1 MPNSPSVKFVIENNN
16 LASSVPLVGVSC
28 YFARTTKGPYNDPS
42 TLISNPSQFRE
53 IFGSEI
59 VPDGSVSNIEKSL
72 IGGSKLRIVRVP
84 GTGYFKGVLLN
95 GTANPT
101 APTTA
106 PTPAGVLT
114 LSNGT
119 GENKDSVSIGFY
131 TKTCDELIDGVPT
144 FNVSFTKQANTIF
157 YSITGTGKTTV
168 LESNPVITYKKGD
181 TVNKTNVDYLA
192 FNNFLRNSSYL
203 EPVVISSTL
212 ENKSLDTVI
221 KWLSQVIDNSNSD
234 FSVKVSSKEVSST
247 TPVVL
252 GSQPGS
258 SGTAPTAAAWIA
270 SMEYIRDYT
279 EPYQV
284 ICSHLDQHL
293 SDAEDVLSVHKAF
306 KDMCE
311 EVQEYTYYIEVPKY
325 TTHYS
330 QGTTVRDYNS
340 IISWVNTC
348 MGTIGNSMWVAYF
361 AGGIKFYNNDG
372 NLVDSDCIGAIVGLG
387 DTTASNQ
394 GPWKSFAG
402 MNRGVI
408 YDGIGPACP
417 NYGSPSRYN
426 QLNQLANN
434 HVNMV
439 VVKNTPSSGNQTML
453 WHCFTSQVKQDSFK
467 YLSVVRL
474 VLYMKKYLRPIL
486 ESYIEEPNIWH
497 TWNRIYLEVKPWLND
512 LVIQDAIS
520 EYSWNGDQDATS
532 YTDLTVNKESDVR
545 QGKYKV
551 ILKFKEVVPLQE
563 ISMVLSIDKASNTIS
578 ADVVTD

>member
-16 LASSVPLVGVSC
+16 VATTVPLVGVSC
-28 YFARTTKGPYNDPS
+28 FFARTTKGPYNDPS
-42 TLISNPSQFRE
+42 KLITNLSQFRE
-53 IFGSEI
+53 IFGEEI
-59 VPDGSVSNIEKSL
+59 VPDGSVSNIEKAL
-72 IGGSKLRIVRVP
+72 NGKSKLRVIRVP
-84 GTGYFKGVLLN
+84 GTGYFKGVLLK
-95 GTANPT
+95 GVANPT
-101 APTTA
+101 
-106 PTPAGVLT
+106 TPATAATPAAVLT
-114 LSNGT
+114 LTNGT
-119 GENKDSVSIGFY
+119 DKDVVSIGFY

-157 YSITGTGKTTV
+157 YTITGTGKTTV
-168 LESNPVITYKKGD
+168 LESNPVITYKNSD

-192 FNNFLRNSSYL
+192 FSNFLRNSSYL

-221 KWLSQVIDNSNSD
+221 KWLSQVIDNSTNE
-234 FSVKVSSKEVSST
+234 FSVKVSDKEVTT
-247 TPVVL
+247 TPTVL

-258 SGTAPTAAAWIA
+258 SGTAPTAEAWIT
-270 SMEYIRDYT
+270 SMEYLRDYT

-284 ICSHLDQHL
+284 LCSHLDQHL

-311 EVQEYTYYIEVPKY
+311 EVQEYNYYIEVPKY
-325 TTHYS
+325 TTHYT
-330 QGTTVRDYNS
+330 QGTQVRDKAS

-361 AGGIKFYNNDG
+361 AGGIKYYNIDG
-372 NLVDSDCIGAIVGLG
+372 NLVDSDCIGTIAGLG
-387 DTTASNQ
+387 DASSSIF

-408 YDGIGPACP
+408 YDGVGPVSA

-426 QLNQLANN
+426 DLNELANN

-439 VVKNTPSSGNQTML
+439 VVKNTPNAGNQTML

-497 TWNRIYLEVKPWLND
+497 TWNRIYLEVKPWLDDMVNHE
-512 LVIQDAIS
+512 AIS
-520 EYSWNGDQDATS
+520 EYTWEGDQNATS
-532 YTDLTVNKESDVR
+532 YQDLTVNKESDVR

-551 ILKFKEVVPLQE
+551 VLRFKEVVPLQE
-563 ISMVLSIDKASNTIS
+563 ISMVLSIDKSSNTIS
-578 ADVVTD
+578 ADVVTE